1 MTYIIVNKDNK
12 PLNTFTP
19 DVPVYRNPFLFSDK
33 TFTVYNDRKSAL
45 DAFTT
50 IKKTINTREDFSD
63 RTYKVA
69 AKLSIKER
77 TE

>member
-1 MTYIIVNKDNK
+1 MTYIIVNKDGK

-33 TFTVYNDRKSAL
+33 TFTVYNDRKAAH

-50 IKKTINTREDFSD
+50 IKKTIAKRDDYSD

-77 TE
+77 VE